1 MTAVISRAGADRLD
15 DLRALFLALHEH
27 HRRVTP
33 RPIPLIASDDAA
45 WAARREGYAQYL
57 ADGSGFLHVA
67 DRGGMAVGYAFTVL
81 RDATDDT
88 FPLAPRYAELYT
100 LSVAPEARGSGIGSQ
115 LLDAVDELIAGLD
128 VSALQV
134 AVMAD
139 NEDAIRLYGR
149 RGLVTGEILMY
160 RFADRA

>member
-1 MTAVISRAGADRLD
+1 MPPG
-15 DLRALFLALHEH
+15 
-27 HRRVTP
+27 RR
-33 RPIPLIASDDAA
+33 
-45 WAARREGYAQYL
+45 AARGKRSTWPTA
-57 ADGSGFLHVA
+57 AGSCTSPTT
-67 DRGGMAVGYAFTVL
+67 MA
-81 RDATDDT
+81 RPSAT
-88 FPLAPRYAELYT
+88 RSRCYAELYT

-115 LLDAVDELIAGLD
+115 LMDAVDELIAGLD

-149 RGLVTGEILMY
+149 RGLVTGAILMY